1 MLMMMLGLI
10 LCCAIVTEACLQC
23 DRSIRNMHIDFTLH
37 VVNVRDQV
45 NLKTIMEA
53 AHASYKEESQKK
65 KGVIDPST
73 LYKAKTEY
81 QNEFKHF
88 LKQQQRG
95 SITSEA
101 IQIMNKGKE
110 ILKKH
115 LDTFI
120 REGLCPNKCGLLNRR
135 VMDCITCKYKMYSC
149 PSPSGQEDCGEYQV
163 KAEEEG
169 QAVLDCYQ
177 PWHSLL
183 LGSREYHYSW
193 AAGVPKDKKLSES
206 DFKDLVVMEDSF
218 MVLNQLQLDDQGTYQ
233 CSLQGKDGTKFYQVR
248 YLLTVTPK
256 PTEITRPVMTLP
268 SLSPDD
274 DESFFQSS
282 EGVLVPLMATVTA
295 LSLAGCLVFAFV
307 LGKMIIKKHTTDNGE
322 ESGGRK

>member
-88 LKQQQRG
+88 LKQQQR
-95 SITSEA
+95 
-101 IQIMNKGKE
+101 
-110 ILKKH
+110 
-115 LDTFI
+115 
-120 REGLCPNKCGLLNRR
+120 GLCPNKCGLLNRR